1 MTKNTLQLRRVAAWL
16 AILAM
21 PLACA
26 NVGLA
31 LVAVD
36 FDLALFGDLASGFR
50 VVVDR
55 PDAPALL
62 RWSMISDMLG
72 FYLMLVPL
80 ALVLWDCQ
88 RARNQPLVTLF
99 TLFGVAYLLCGAIG
113 AAILSVVLPYQI
125 DAYVNAAVAD
135 RHIHQALF
143 LAFSNAIYDGVWG
156 TLDPLLGGVWW
167 VGLGSI
173 LRRDRKVL
181 GWITVVL
188 GVFMLLRDV
197 KLGPIEM
204 IGLFVYFVLA
214 PVWAAWAGID
224 LLLKPEK
231 A

>member
-1 MTKNTLQLRRVAAWL
+1 MTKNTWQLRRVAAWL
-16 AILAM
+16 AILAL
-21 PLACA
+21 PFAFA

-36 FDLALFGDLASGFR
+36 YDFTLFGDFASGFR
-50 VVVDR
+50 AIADR
-55 PDAPALL
+55 PDGPALL

-72 FYLMLVPL
+72 FYLMLIPL
-80 ALVLWDCQ
+80 ALVLWDWL

-113 AAILSVVLPYQI
+113 AAILSVVLPYQV

-135 RHIHQALF
+135 RYVHQALF
-143 LAFSNAIYDGVWG
+143 LAFSSAIYDGVWG

-173 LRRDRKVL
+173 LRRDRKAL
-181 GWITVVL
+181 GWVTVVL
-188 GVFMLLRDV
+188 GIFMLLRDV
-197 KLGPIEM
+197 KLGPLEM

-224 LLLKPEK
+224 LLLKSEK